1 MERGIPFHLKCPFGA
16 ARCPNGGFPK
26 RRGFGV
32 KGRFQRKSPS
42 KAGPCRPKTPPAGP
56 IFSLLPPTAPT
67 GLLCALRARGAGESE
82 GREGAERRA
91 GRSCASAQ
99 SVSMRAESFFPCI
112 AVFLFTL
119 VLLFFTRIFLLLP
132 FASPSQTQ
140 KSGDS
145 KNAAPAFL
153 HTRGV
158 FYLSSTLAPTSSS

>member
-1 MERGIPFHLKCPFGA
+1 MESGIPFRLKCPFGA

-99 SVSMRAESFFPCI
+99 SVSMRKESFFLCI
-112 AVFLFTL
+112 AVCLFALIFSFSPAPFPFFFIRTRKKAGTAKML
-119 VLLFFTRIFLLLP
+119 SPLFVR
-132 FASPSQTQ
+132 
-140 KSGDS
+140 
-145 KNAAPAFL
+145 
-153 HTRGV
+153 TRGV

>member
-91 GRSCASAQ
+91 VRSCASAQ

-119 VLLFFTRIFLLLP
+119 VLLFPPAFSFFSPSHLLRRHKKAGAAFLLPPL
-132 FASPSQTQ
+132 FV
-140 KSGDS
+140 
-145 KNAAPAFL
+145 